1 MHMNLFVI
9 VHVLVLVCLYL
20 LCVFDS
26 ILFADIVGF
35 TRLSSGCTA
44 KDLVKI
50 LNELFGKFDQQAAV
64 RGRSTHNCTCT

>member
-1 MHMNLFVI
+1 MSLSITIF
-9 VHVLVLVCLYL
+9 
-20 LCVFDS
+20 S

-50 LNELFGKFDQQAAV
+50 LNELFGKFDSLAAV
-64 RGRSTHNCTCT
+64 SPV

>member
-1 MHMNLFVI
+1 MHTVYSLS
-9 VHVLVLVCLYL
+9 VCVVK
-20 LCVFDS
+20 CVFFIS

-64 RGRSTHNCTCT
+64 SDDTY